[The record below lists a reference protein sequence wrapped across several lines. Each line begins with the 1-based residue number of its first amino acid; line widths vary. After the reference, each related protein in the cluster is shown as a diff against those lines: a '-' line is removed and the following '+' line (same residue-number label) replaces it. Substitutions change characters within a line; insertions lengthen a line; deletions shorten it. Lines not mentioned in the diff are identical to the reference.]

1 MQPAHMIEIS
11 DKRPETAIL
20 IGVFTLSTHRT
31 RAEEHLDELALLADT
46 AGATVIRKI
55 LQQRD
60 KPEVFS
66 YIGKGKLQ
74 ELKAMVEETNAD
86 LVIVD
91 DELTPTQA
99 RNIQKVTETKVLDR
113 PGLILDIF
121 ASRAKSAASR
131 TQVEV
136 AQLEYILPRLTR
148 LWTHLSRQK
157 GGVGTKGPGETQIET
172 DRRLVGKRILVLKDR
187 LKTLSRQRET
197 QRQGRGEFA
206 RVSLVGYTNA
216 GKSSLMNTL
225 VNAGVF
231 AEDRLFATLDAT
243 VRRFEVDGRTLL
255 LSDTVGFIRKLPHGL
270 VESFKST
277 LDEIRESDLLLHV
290 VDVSS
295 AHASDHIRVVRETL
309 RDIGAEET
317 PEILVFN
324 KVDRI
329 DSADRLTAIRNDHP
343 GCRFV
348 SAMRGIGL
356 DDLKG
361 AITERLSPDETTL
374 TLLVDAAQGRSL
386 SRIHEWGR
394 VECTDVL
401 EDQIR
406 LQVKLPNQYLDRV
419 NTLPGVRPA

>member
-1 MQPAHMIEIS
+1 
-11 DKRPETAIL
+11 
-20 IGVFTLSTHRT
+20 
-31 RAEEHLDELALLADT
+31 
-46 AGATVIRKI
+46 
-55 LQQRD
+55 
-60 KPEVFS
+60 
-66 YIGKGKLQ
+66 
-74 ELKAMVEETNAD
+74 
-86 LVIVD
+86 
-91 DELTPTQA
+91 
-99 RNIQKVTETKVLDR
+99 
-113 PGLILDIF
+113 
-121 ASRAKSAASR
+121 
-131 TQVEV
+131 
-136 AQLEYILPRLTR
+136 
-148 LWTHLSRQK
+148 
-157 GGVGTKGPGETQIET
+157 
-172 DRRLVGKRILVLKDR
+172 
-187 LKTLSRQRET
+187 
-197 QRQGRGEFA
+197 
-206 RVSLVGYTNA
+206 
-216 GKSSLMNTL
+216 
-225 VNAGVF
+225 
-231 AEDRLFATLDAT
+231 

-394 VECTDVL
+394 VERTDVL

>member
-1 MQPAHMIEIS
+1 MIEIS

-20 IGVFTLSTHRT
+20 IGVFSLSIHRP

-66 YIGKGKLQ
+66 YIGKGKLA
-74 ELKAMVEETNAD
+74 ELKALVEETKAD

-99 RNIQKVTETKVLDR
+99 RNIQKATETKVLDR

-131 TQVEV
+131 TQVEL

-172 DRRLVGKRILVLKDR
+172 DRRLVGKRIAVLKDR
-187 LKTLSRQRET
+187 LTTLSRQRET
-197 QRQGRGEFA
+197 QRRGRGEFP

-216 GKSSLMNTL
+216 GKSSLMNAL
-225 VNAGVF
+225 VDADVF

-243 VRRFEVDGRTLL
+243 VRRFEVSGRTML

-277 LDEIRESDLLLHV
+277 LDEIRESDILLHV
-290 VDVSS
+290 VDVASIQS
-295 AHASDHIRVVRETL
+295 ADHIRVVRETL
-309 RDIGAEET
+309 REIGAEDK

-329 DSADRLTAIRNDHP
+329 DSAERLTALRKENP
-343 GCRFV
+343 GCLFV
-348 SAMRGIGL
+348 SAVRGIGL
-356 DDLKG
+356 EDLKN
-361 AITERLSPDETTL
+361 AVAERLAPEHVML
-374 TLLVDAAQGRSL
+374 ELLVDAAEGRSL
-386 SRIHEWGR
+386 ARIHEWGR
-394 VECTDVL
+394 VERTDY
-401 EDQIR
+401 EDDRIR
-406 LQVKLPNQYLDRV
+406 LLVKLPNRYLDRIH
-419 NTLPGVRPA
+419 TLPGVRPA

>member
-1 MQPAHMIEIS
+1 MIEIS
-11 DKRPETAIL
+11 NKRPETAIL
-20 IGVFTLSTHRT
+20 IGVFNLSIHRL
-31 RAEEHLDELALLADT
+31 RAEEHLEELALLTDT
-46 AGATVIRKI
+46 AGATVIRTI

-60 KPEVFS
+60 KPEVSTFL
-66 YIGKGKLQ
+66 GKGKLN
-74 ELKAMVEETNAD
+74 ELKDLVKETEAD
-86 LVIVD
+86 LIIVD

-131 TQVEV
+131 TQVEL

-172 DRRLVGKRILVLKDR
+172 DRRLVGKRIAILKDR
-187 LKTLSRQRET
+187 LRTLSRQRET
-197 QRQGRGEFA
+197 QRRGRGDFP

-216 GKSSLMNTL
+216 GKSSMMNAL
-225 VNAGVF
+225 VNAEVL

-243 VRRFEVDGRTLL
+243 VRRLVVDGQTLL

-277 LDEIRESDLLLHV
+277 LDEIRESDLLLHI

-295 AHASDHIRVVRETL
+295 AQASEHIKVVRETL
-309 RDIGAEET
+309 REIGAEDK

-329 DSADRLTAIRNDHP
+329 DSSERLTALRKEYP
-343 GCRFV
+343 GCLFV
-348 SAMRGIGL
+348 SAVRGIGL
-356 DDLKG
+356 DDLKTSI
-361 AITERLSPDETTL
+361 AVRPASDEVEL
-374 TLLVDAAQGRSL
+374 ELLVDAAQGRSL
-386 SRIHEWGR
+386 ARIHEWADVGR
-394 VECTDVL
+394 TDY
-401 EDQIR
+401 EDDTVR
-406 LQVKLPNQYLDRV
+406 LQVTIPKRYLDRL
-419 NTLPGVRPA
+419 NTLPGVRTA